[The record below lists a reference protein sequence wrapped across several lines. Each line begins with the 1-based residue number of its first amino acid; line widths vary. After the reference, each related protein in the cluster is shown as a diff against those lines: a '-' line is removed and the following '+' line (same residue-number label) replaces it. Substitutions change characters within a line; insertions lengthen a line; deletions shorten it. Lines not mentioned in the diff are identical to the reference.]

1 MTVSEFA
8 SKKQSVYVVVDQA
21 DTFTDMLN
29 EEYEDEITEILELA
43 VNMGVMMIFGIHAS
57 KFRGYDELTS
67 WIKST
72 NHGLVLGDQGN
83 AEIFRFLIRRKSNL
97 QKVCYL
103 ETECQL
109 RL

>member
-1 MTVSEFA
+1 MSLLI
-8 SKKQSVYVVVDQA
+8 QA

-29 EEYEDEITEILELA
+29 EEYEDEITEILERA

-72 NHGLVLGDQGN
+72 NHGLVLGRSGKCGN
-83 AEIFRFLIRRKSNL
+83 FPGSLSGENRIYKRFVI
-97 QKVCYL
+97 
-103 ETECQL
+103 
-109 RL
+109 